1 MRNNTLQVNAIVYIC
16 VLKPSQRSTNEF
28 SKIRGVYKFEPKTPA
43 GDQSYHC

>member
-1 MRNNTLQVNAIVYIC
+1 MRNNTLQVNANMYIC
-16 VLKPSQRSTNEF
+16 VLKPSQRSINEF